1 VRDQPAKEY
10 VTKLVSEDLFEAAV
24 GNRPSINHERNER
37 LIDKSVAAAS
47 P

>member
-24 GNRPSINHERNER
+24 GNRPSIDHERKKG
-37 LIDKSVAAAS
+37 LINKSVATAL